1 MVETF
6 MAIKLKLTS
15 TEILNNQFTGVPRGY
30 SPIEVD
36 SFLDSIIADYRSVE
50 KGLLLSHKEAKEQ
63 EDKIKA
69 IKNENENLKIQ
80 IEKYRNRFAGFENDT
95 NVNSNN
101 IDWMQRINK
110 LEKALWKLGVDPTK
124 I

>member
-6 MAIKLKLTS
+6 MAIKLNLTS
-15 TEILNNQFTGVPRGY
+15 KEILNNKFSGVPRGY

-36 SFLDSIIADYRSVE
+36 SFLDSILSDYRLVE
-50 KGLLLSHKEAKEQ
+50 NSLLLSNKEAKEQ
-63 EDKIKA
+63 EEKIK
-69 IKNENENLKIQ
+69 KLKEENESLKID

-101 IDWMQRINK
+101 IDLMQRINK
-110 LEKALWKLGVDPTK
+110 LEKALWKLGADPTK